1 VFSREEKGEYMK
13 RYPYYEVS
21 AFTTEGGMGPFSGN
35 PAGVV
40 LLDQA
45 LPVEMMQRVAE
56 QNNLAETAFLVP
68 EGEGYRIRWFTP
80 TSEIDL
86 CGHATLGSAFA
97 LMQHGFIF
105 SKERPLTFYYAAGV
119 LRVVPEGELLSMDFP
134 LVRGEKL
141 GNTAEFERILG
152 VKIEEAHLGRDLAL
166 ILPTENDVRAFNTH
180 NPGLAH
186 LPGLGCI
193 VTARSATYD
202 FVSRAF
208 FPELGIAED
217 PVTGSAH
224 CFLAGIWSDKLSKRS
239 FNAYQ
244 ASPRGGDLGI
254 EIHGDRVVLKGR
266 ACQYLRGEIVV
277 PS

>member
-1 VFSREEKGEYMK
+1 MK

-21 AFTTEGGMGPFSGN
+21 AFTTEGSSGPFSGN

-40 LLDQA
+40 LLDEW
-45 LPVEMMQRVAE
+45 LPEAIMQRVAE
-56 QNNLAETAFLVP
+56 QNNLAETAFLVQ

-97 LMQHGFIF
+97 LMQHGCKV
-105 SKERPLTFYYAAGV
+105 SKEHPLTFSYAGGT
-119 LRVVPEGELLSMDFP
+119 LRVKPNGDLLSMDFP
-134 LVRGEKL
+134 LVRGEQLAAVEK
-141 GNTAEFERILG
+141 FERILG
-152 VKIEEAHLGRDLAL
+152 VQVEAAYLGRDLAL
-166 ILPTENDVRAFNTH
+166 VLPTEEDVRAFNVH
-180 NPGLAH
+180 NPGLRD

-193 VTARSATYD
+193 VTARSNKYD

-208 FPELGIAED
+208 FPELGIVED

-224 CFLAGIWSDKLSKRS
+224 CFLAWIWGDRLSKRT
-239 FNAYQ
+239 FRAHQ
-244 ASPRGGDLGI
+244 ASPRGGDLWI
-254 EIHGDRVVLKGR
+254 ETHGDRVLLQGR
-266 ACQYLRGEIVV
+266 AQEYLRGEIVV